1 MKKKFFLVMLFLI
14 AISPV
19 IIFNGCVN
27 DDSSKD
33 EHMENSDMHMENSE
47 MNETHGNMVD
57 STSIRNAGFKIV
69 SADENKD
76 GKVFQCPMHYNVISD
91 ENGDCP
97 TCNMSLV
104 EYSVDKAQMNFDK
117 QKK

>member
-1 MKKKFFLVMLFLI
+1 MKKNIFLVMLFLI
-14 AISPV
+14 AISAV
-19 IIFNGCVN
+19 IIFNGCDN
-27 DDSSKD
+27 KDSAKD
-33 EHMENSDMHMENSE
+33 EHMENSDTHMENSE
-47 MNETHGNMVD
+47 MNHGNMVD

-104 EYSVDKAQMNFDK
+104 EYFVEEAQMNFDK
-117 QKK
+117 QK

>member
-19 IIFNGCVN
+19 IIFNGCDN
-27 DDSSKD
+27 KDSSND

-91 ENGDCP
+91 ENGNCP
-97 TCNMSLV
+97 TCNMTLA
-104 EYSVDKAQMNFDK
+104 EYSVEKAQMNFDK
-117 QKK
+117 QNK